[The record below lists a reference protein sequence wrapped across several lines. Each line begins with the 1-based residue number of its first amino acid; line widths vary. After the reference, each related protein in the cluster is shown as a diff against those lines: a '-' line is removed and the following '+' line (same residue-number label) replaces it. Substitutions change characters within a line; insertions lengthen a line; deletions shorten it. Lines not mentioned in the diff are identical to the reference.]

1 MDAVIRITFGLLGL
15 AYGAGRMSRRPYKTP
30 GLLMFLSAMKVA
42 EGVTRF
48 CPMLKMMGISTRR
61 EDMLRMMLDK
71 TIRSATKTSSGE
83 QNTTKTQSTQAARS
97 TQNNNQHMQTAQDSK
112 NRMDVTDTMIKNAA
126 DEFTKAVSQSHAAG
140 GVE

>member
-1 MDAVIRITFGLLGL
+1 MQKNVGTMDAVIRITFGLLGL

-71 TIRSATKTSSGE
+71 TIRSATKTSGE
-83 QNTTKTQSTQAARS
+83 QNVKNRQS
-97 TQNNNQHMQTAQDSK
+97 TQNNNQSMQTAQDSK
-112 NRMDVTDTMIKNAA
+112 NRMDVTDAMIKNAA